1 MVDNNNTKS
10 ALEHNIK
17 TKGEYSYYY
26 AHGKKFEKDQNSAVT
41 GKTFEGEG
49 LIYGGDPVLVDKK
62 KEVVV
67 LPIKTPNIFTKYI
80 FYDDE
85 SFTKIKIDLPEIIKD
100 LVTSDCLAATFD
112 ERSFELKVLVPNFE
126 PYIMVI
132 KRLYMTIIPDMS
144 YTKLIKGKI
153 IVGLKKKKEDE
164 VWEKL
169 SASAKTEDD

>member
-1 MVDNNNTKS
+1 MVDSNTKS

-26 AHGKKFEKDQNSAVT
+26 AHGKKFENDPNSCAK

-62 KEVVV
+62 KEV
-67 LPIKTPNIFTKYI
+67 PIQIKPTNYFTKYI

-85 SFTKIKIDLPEIIKD
+85 SFTKIKIDLPDNIKD
-100 LVTSDCLAATFD
+100 LVTPQSIISTFN
-112 ERSFELKVLVPNFE
+112 ERSLDLKVTVLNNE
-126 PYIMVI
+126 PYILVI
-132 KRLYMTIIPDMS
+132 KRLFSSIIPDQS
-144 YTKLIKGKI
+144 YSKLIKGKI
-153 IVGLKKKKEDE
+153 IVGLKKIKEEE

-169 SASAKTEDD
+169 NGNPVKTEDD